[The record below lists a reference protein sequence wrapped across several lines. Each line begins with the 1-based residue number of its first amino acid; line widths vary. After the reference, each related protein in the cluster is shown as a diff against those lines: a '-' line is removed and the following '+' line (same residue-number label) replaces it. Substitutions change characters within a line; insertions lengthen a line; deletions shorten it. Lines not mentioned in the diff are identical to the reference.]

1 MRLGIERSVDW
12 SREGRI
18 FGTLLDN
25 LLEREIVEDV
35 WGCMSFRE
43 VNMDRGRGMW
53 KPKQDQIDKRTSVS

>member
-1 MRLGIERSVDW
+1 MDL

-25 LLEREIVEDV
+25 LLERGIVEDV

-43 VNMDRGRGMW
+43 VNKYMDRGRGMW
-53 KPKQDQIDKRTSVS
+53 KPKQDQIGKRTSVF